1 MAVKRTPDVV
11 SKVAEQE
18 VGYLEKKSNS
28 NLYDKT
34 ANAGKAN
41 YTKYAYEFD
50 NKYPTF
56 YNYKKQTVAWCDMFV
71 DWCFVT
77 AFGEA
82 NARAMLY
89 QSLKSAGAGCSCSAG
104 YYRSNKA
111 FYTTPKVGDQ
121 IFFGTRG
128 NETHT
133 GLVYKVDSSKVYTI
147 EGNTSNASGVVAN
160 GGGVAKKSYPLN
172 YPSIAGYGR
181 PKYDSSSVTS
191 TVGTTTASKPSTVT
205 SKTETTKGGYVMK
218 DFKNTSGKI
227 LTVYADTKK
236 QTKVGTLFTGSSC
249 KALDQQGSMV
259 CIRYTVTATGAYKVG
274 WVEYAKGIK

>member
-1 MAVKRTPDVV
+1 MAVKKTPDVV
-11 SKVAEQE
+11 LKIAEQE
-18 VGYLEKKSNS
+18 VGYLEKKSNA

-34 ANAGKAN
+34 ANAGNGN

-50 NKYPTF
+50 TKYPNF
-56 YNYKKQTVAWCDMFV
+56 YNYKKQTVAWCDMLV

-77 AFGEA
+77 AFGET
-82 NARAMLY
+82 NARTMLY
-89 QSLKSAGAGCSCSAG
+89 QPVKSAGAGCSFSAG
-104 YYRSNKA
+104 YYRSNNA

-128 NETHT
+128 KETHT
-133 GLVYKVDSSKVYTI
+133 GLVYKVDTSKVYTI

-181 PKYDSSSVTS
+181 PKYDSTGTVS
-191 TVGTTTASKPSTVT
+191 TTPAATAKPSTTTAKPDSTKDGFT
-205 SKTETTKGGYVMK
+205 MK